1 MRRERLGLIVLD
13 GYWSFARD
21 PSDTGEGRGYSV
33 DFPEEF
39 RLYVPASWNEQ
50 VPDLM
55 NYTGVA
61 WYKRDFLVPP
71 SLDGLRAW
79 IVFEGVNYLCKVWLN
94 GELLGAHEGGFSSF
108 RLGGGAIRYGAWNR
122 LVVKVDNKITPESLP
137 PGESLNRTYFDF
149 YHYGGIQRPV
159 YVEFTGPSFVDDIT
173 VRAGHD
179 GLLRVEV
186 SLAGSPADGV
196 EVSLWRGGELVD
208 AGAAEDRGGR
218 FIYERRVSGVEAWC
232 PENPV
237 LYRLEVDV
245 YRGGVLSDSV
255 YEMIGFRTFEVR
267 EGALLLNGREVKLKG
282 FSRHEDYPLY
292 GRRLPGPAIVRD
304 YYLMR
309 WVGANSFRTSHYPY
323 SRENLDMADAMG
335 FLVILEAPTVGL
347 SRPAHFT
354 DGAFLDKCLRM
365 IGEMVREHKNRPS
378 VVMYSLANEPRSDLP
393 EARGFFEKVAAY
405 VREADPTRPLTLASH
420 VHMMGEEDRCLDL
433 VDVIGLNF
441 YYGWYSQCGDL
452 DKAVERLEADLERIH
467 SRHPEKPILITEFGA
482 GAVAG
487 IHTMPPEMWSE
498 EYQSEFIRRYMGV
511 FRSKAYVK
519 GVHIWNLADFK
530 TPQSPGRVVLNRKG
544 VFTRTREPKMAAYT
558 VKEEFEKF

>member
-1 MRRERLGLIVLD
+1 
-13 GYWSFARD
+13 
-21 PSDTGEGRGYSV
+21 
-33 DFPEEF
+33 
-39 RLYVPASWNEQ
+39 
-50 VPDLM
+50 
-55 NYTGVA
+55 
-61 WYKRDFLVPP
+61 
-71 SLDGLRAW
+71 
-79 IVFEGVNYLCKVWLN
+79 
-94 GELLGAHEGGFSSF
+94 
-108 RLGGGAIRYGAWNR
+108 
-122 LVVKVDNKITPESLP
+122 
-137 PGESLNRTYFDF
+137 
-149 YHYGGIQRPV
+149 
-159 YVEFTGPSFVDDIT
+159 
-173 VRAGHD
+173 
-179 GLLRVEV
+179 
-186 SLAGSPADGV
+186 
-196 EVSLWRGGELVD
+196 
-208 AGAAEDRGGR
+208 
-218 FIYERRVSGVEAWC
+218 
-232 PENPV
+232 
-237 LYRLEVDV
+237 
-245 YRGGVLSDSV
+245 
-255 YEMIGFRTFEVR
+255 
-267 EGALLLNGREVKLKG
+267 VKLKG

-558 VKEEFEKF
+558 AKEEFEKF